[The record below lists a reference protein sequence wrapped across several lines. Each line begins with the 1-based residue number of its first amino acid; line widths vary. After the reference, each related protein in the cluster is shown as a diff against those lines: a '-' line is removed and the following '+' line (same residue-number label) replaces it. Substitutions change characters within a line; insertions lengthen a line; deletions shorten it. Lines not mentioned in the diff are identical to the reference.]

1 MSFSTQTQTSASPFG
16 MNNGNGN
23 GSQVGTPLGGQR
35 SRTGSFAASPGGSPR
50 GSVAGSPRGQQQ
62 AAPWDLGEQKSND
75 QGAVVASPFGAS
87 AAASAASPRKRVQVS
102 PFLRSS
108 SMSLDHYKAIAD
120 AAYRNDPNRP
130 RTTVYGQ
137 MASRQLGDEVTRQEI
152 DIFFGTQGTKTD
164 EDRAEALR
172 QSASKW
178 AWVLSASKKNAS
190 HMEIVTA
197 IAKEFNKWYEVVQKP
212 TRNTLEKLAR
222 MGGIMEAR
230 DDNARARILLD
241 AWRTYSS
248 QQQTSDAPADMNRFW
263 QLMQRFQE
271 LSEQFATLKNQYKQS
286 LDQGASD
293 AQLANSAN
301 RLEQIKNQVQDIKDN
316 LDSYKF
322 KHIARG
328 TKNNMYASAP
338 RGGTVVNGL
347 EKLRI
352 TTLLSAQSAIFTSH
366 SRSFSASKSRGFKD
380 VNCKQFVNA
389 EDYFR
394 NTGLR
399 AKSIAD
405 CKRES
410 AAKSEVDRRAR
421 AEELRR
427 LAGELERGERSSVSL
442 RSSRGGARAPSQN
455 QSAVAQRRAFLR
467 MQQ

>member
-1 MSFSTQTQTSASPFG
+1 MSFSSQTQSSASPFG
-16 MNNGNGN
+16 MNNAN
-23 GSQVGTPLGGQR
+23 GSQVGTPVGAAG
-35 SRTGSFAASPGGSPR
+35 SRRGSFAASPVGSPR
-50 GSVAGSPRGQQQ
+50 SRRGSAVASASS

-87 AAASAASPRKRVQVS
+87 AAAAAPARKRVQVS

-108 SMSLDHYKAIAD
+108 SMSLDHYKQIAD

-137 MASRQLGDEVTRQEI
+137 MASRKLGDEVTRQEI
-152 DIFFGTQGTKTD
+152 DAFFGTQGTKTD
-164 EDRAEALR
+164 QERAEALS
-172 QSASKW
+172 QSAGKW

-197 IAKEFNKWYEVVQKP
+197 IAKEFNRWYEVVQKP

-222 MGGIMEAR
+222 MGGIEQAQN
-230 DDNARARILLD
+230 DNDRARILLQ
-241 AWRTYSS
+241 AWRTYVS
-248 QQQTSDAPADMNRFW
+248 QQQTTDAPANMNRFW
-263 QLMQRFQE
+263 QLVQQFQQ
-271 LSEQFATLKNQYKQS
+271 LSDQFADLKNQYKQS

-293 AQLANSAN
+293 AQLSASAT
-301 RLEQIKNQVQDIKDN
+301 RLEQLKNQVQDIKDE

-328 TKNNMYASAP
+328 TKNNPYASAP
-338 RGGTVVNGL
+338 ANGTIVNGL

-380 VNCKQFVNA
+380 VNCKQFVNPD
-389 EDYFR
+389 DYYR
-394 NTGLR
+394 ETGMR

-410 AAKSEVDRRAR
+410 AVKSQVDRESRA
-421 AEELRR
+421 A
-427 LAGELERGERSSVSL
+427 ELERMAQELRSGQRTSVSL